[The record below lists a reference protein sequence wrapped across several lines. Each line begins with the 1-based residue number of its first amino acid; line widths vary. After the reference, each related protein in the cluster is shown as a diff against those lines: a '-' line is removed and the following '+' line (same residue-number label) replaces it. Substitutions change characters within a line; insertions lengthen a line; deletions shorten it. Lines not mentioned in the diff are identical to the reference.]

1 MCFPAAPMAS
11 GMAAVM
17 LEKQHERWDRVLTAP
32 YPSIIV
38 KRCYGPTLDRLR
50 TEAQMG
56 ENGGRTTGQVLSH
69 GTYTCLAWCFMFLA
83 HIHRVG
89 SAGLAVTD
97 DRNGHCR
104 KILILQGSDSKGY
117 PTVPRCADT
126 GPARSALSWEGR
138 GLPRPPRPD
147 APYGTV
153 PRRVPAPRHGSGTR
167 RTPPCILA
175 LVVLGSG

>member
-56 ENGGRTTGQVLSH
+56 ENGGRTTGQLLSH
-69 GTYTCLAWCFMFLA
+69 GPCACLAWCLMSLA
-83 HIHRVG
+83 HIQCVQT
-89 SAGLAVTD
+89 AGLAVTD
-97 DRNGHCR
+97 DGNGRCR
-104 KILILQGSDSKGY
+104 KIPFLQGSMTKGK
-117 PTVPRCADT
+117 
-126 GPARSALSWEGR
+126 
-138 GLPRPPRPD
+138 GL
-147 APYGTV
+147 
-153 PRRVPAPRHGSGTR
+153 
-167 RTPPCILA
+167 
-175 LVVLGSG
+175 